1 MKPNET
7 NTLMEKITKGL
18 GQVKAALTKDYSW
31 QDIKTWMSNRSA
43 HGSITDTAS
52 TASTNSSAG
61 TAGSSFAG
69 LSNLPQALAAAAGR
83 HYILLIALVCIALFA
98 IASQVWLLPMTKTMQ
113 ATLELRPVQWAQ
125 LQHVL
130 KVNQLI
136 SAPGVGRSTAG
147 VGGARATLVTALDE
161 VEMQKVRAVFA
172 ARDIKPN
179 LLRLTNDNPP
189 RLELQANDVLFSA
202 WIEVLDE
209 LRKVWRLY
217 PESVSAI
224 ASANPGI
231 VQVSSTLKQAQIQ
244 QQSQSPSLPL
254 SSAPQSGALQSS
266 GSRVP

>member
-7 NTLMEKITKGL
+7 NTVMEKITKGL

-43 HGSITDTAS
+43 RASTEDIKS
-52 TASTNSSAG
+52 TASSASANSSAD
-61 TAGSSFAG
+61 TAGSSFA
-69 LSNLPQALAAAAGR
+69 SVANLPQALAAAAGR

-136 SAPGVGRSTAG
+136 SAPGVGGSAAG
-147 VGGARATLVTALDE
+147 TRATLVTALDE
-161 VEMQKVRAVFA
+161 AQMQKVRAVLA

-179 LLRLTNDNPP
+179 VLRLSNDNPP

-202 WIEVLDE
+202 WIEVLEE
-209 LRKVWRLY
+209 LRQVWRLY

-224 ASANPGI
+224 AGANPGI
-231 VQVSSTLKQAQIQ
+231 VQISSTLKQAQMQ
-244 QQSQSPSLPL
+244 MQVQPQSQLNSR
-254 SSAPQSGALQSS
+254 AP
-266 GSRVP
+266 

>member
-7 NTLMEKITKGL
+7 NTVMEKITKGL

-43 HGSITDTAS
+43 HASTAD

-61 TAGSSFAG
+61 TAISSFAG
-69 LSNLPQALAAAAGR
+69 VSNLPQALAAAAGR
-83 HYILLIALVCIALFA
+83 HRMLLIALVCIALFA
-98 IASQVWLLPMTKTMQ
+98 IASQVWLLPLTKSMQ

-136 SAPGVGRSTAG
+136 SAPGVGGSTAG
-147 VGGARATLVTALDE
+147 VGGAGGARATLITPLNE
-161 VEMQKVRAVFA
+161 SEMQKVRAVLA

-179 LLRLTNDNPP
+179 VLRLSNDNPP
-189 RLELQANDVLFSA
+189 RLEIQANDVLFSA

-209 LRKVWRLY
+209 LRQVWRLY

-224 ASANPGI
+224 AGTNPGV
-231 VQVSSTLKQAQIQ
+231 VQISSTLKQAQMQ
-244 QQSQSPSLPL
+244 VQVQPQSQLNSR
-254 SSAPQSGALQSS
+254 AP
-266 GSRVP
+266 

>member
-7 NTLMEKITKGL
+7 SSVMAKITKGL

-43 HGSITDTAS
+43 RAS
-52 TASTNSSAG
+52 TADSASTTSTASANGSAG

-69 LSNLPQALAAAAGR
+69 LSNLPQALAAAAVR
-83 HYILLIALVCIALFA
+83 HRILLIALVCIGLFA
-98 IASQVWLLPMTKTMQ
+98 IASQLWLLPLTKAMQ
-113 ATLELRPVQWAQ
+113 AQLELRPVQWAQ

-136 SAPGVGRSTAG
+136 SAPGVGGSA
-147 VGGARATLVTALDE
+147 VGASGTRPTLVTPLSE
-161 VEMQKVRAVFA
+161 TEMQKVRAVLA

-179 LLRLTNDNPP
+179 VLRLSNDNPP

-202 WIEVLDE
+202 WIEVLEE
-209 LRKVWRLY
+209 LRQVWRLY

-231 VQVSSTLKQAQIQ
+231 VQISSTLKQAQMQVQVQ
-244 QQSQSPSLPL
+244 QQ
-254 SSAPQSGALQSS
+254 PQLN
-266 GSRVP
+266 SRVP

>member
-7 NTLMEKITKGL
+7 NTVMEKIMKGL

-43 HGSITDTAS
+43 SSSTTNTAS
-52 TASTNSSAG
+52 TASSTLTSV
-61 TAGSSFAG
+61 
-69 LSNLPQALAAAAGR
+69 SNLPQALAAAAAR
-83 HYILLIALVCIALFA
+83 HRMLVIGLVCIALFA
-98 IASQVWLLPMTKTMQ
+98 IASQVWLLPLTKTMQ

-136 SAPGVGRSTAG
+136 SAPGIGGSTVGASG
-147 VGGARATLVTALDE
+147 VRATLVTPLNEA
-161 VEMQKVRAVFA
+161 EMQKVRAVLA

-179 LLRLTNDNPP
+179 VLRLSNDNPP

-202 WIEVLDE
+202 WIEVLEE
-209 LRKVWRLY
+209 LRQVWRLY

-224 ASANPGI
+224 AGANPGI
-231 VQVSSTLKQAQIQ
+231 VQISSTLKQAQMQ
-244 QQSQSPSLPL
+244 VQVQPQSQLNSR
-254 SSAPQSGALQSS
+254 AP
-266 GSRVP
+266 

>member
-7 NTLMEKITKGL
+7 NTVMEKITKGL
-18 GQVKAALTKDYSW
+18 GQVKAALTNDYSW

-43 HGSITDTAS
+43 HASTAD

-61 TAGSSFAG
+61 TAISSFASV
-69 LSNLPQALAAAAGR
+69 SNLPQVLAAAAGR
-83 HYILLIALVCIALFA
+83 HRVLLIALACIALFA
-98 IASQVWLLPMTKTMQ
+98 IASQVWLLPMTKSMQ

-136 SAPGVGRSTAG
+136 SAPSVSGSTAG
-147 VGGARATLVTALDE
+147 VGGAGGARATLVTALDE
-161 VEMQKVRAVFA
+161 AEMQKVRAVLA

-179 LLRLTNDNPP
+179 VLRLSNDNPP
-189 RLELQANDVLFSA
+189 RLELQANDVLFPA

-209 LRKVWRLY
+209 LRQVWRLY

-224 ASANPGI
+224 AGANPGI
-231 VQVSSTLKQAQIQ
+231 VQISSTLKQAQMQ
-244 QQSQSPSLPL
+244 VQVQPQSQLNSR
-254 SSAPQSGALQSS
+254 AP
-266 GSRVP
+266 

>member
-7 NTLMEKITKGL
+7 NTVMEKIMKGL

-43 HGSITDTAS
+43 RASTADTAS
-52 TASTNSSAG
+52 TASSTLTSV
-61 TAGSSFAG
+61 
-69 LSNLPQALAAAAGR
+69 SNLPQALAAAAGR
-83 HYILLIALVCIALFA
+83 HHMLLIALVCIALFA
-98 IASQVWLLPMTKTMQ
+98 IASQLWLLPLTKTMQ
-113 ATLELRPVQWAQ
+113 AQLELRPVQWAQ

-136 SAPGVGRSTAG
+136 SAPGVGGSTAG
-147 VGGARATLVTALDE
+147 ASGARATLVTPLNEA
-161 VEMQKVRAVFA
+161 EMQKVRAVLA

-179 LLRLTNDNPP
+179 VLRLSNDNPP

-202 WIEVLDE
+202 WIEVLEE
-209 LRKVWRLY
+209 LRQVWRLY

-231 VQVSSTLKQAQIQ
+231 VQISSTLKQAQAQAQAQAQVQ
-244 QQSQSPSLPL
+244 QQSQLNSR
-254 SSAPQSGALQSS
+254 AP
-266 GSRVP
+266 

>member
-18 GQVKAALTKDYSW
+18 GQIKAALTKDYSW
-31 QDIKTWMSNRSA
+31 QDIKVLMAGSA
-43 HGSITDTAS
+43 EHAS
-52 TASTNSSAG
+52 TANTATTNSSTG
-61 TAGSSFAG
+61 ITGSSFVG
-69 LSNLPQALAAAAGR
+69 LSNLPLALAAVAGR
-83 HYILLIALVCIALFA
+83 HRILLIVLVCIALFA
-98 IASQVWLLPMTKTMQ
+98 IAGQAWLFPMTKTMQ
-113 ATLELRPVQWAQ
+113 AQLELRPVQWAQ

-130 KVNQLI
+130 KVNHAI
-136 SAPGVGRSTAG
+136 SAPSMGASS
-147 VGGARATLVTALDE
+147 ARATLVTALDE